1 VGEAIGQMLPAAV
14 GVAISPFPIIASVLL
29 LGTPRG
35 RMNGPAFVL
44 GCALGTAVVGT
55 VVLVVAAGASAS
67 EDDGD
72 PATWVSA
79 LELVLG
85 LLLLLLGAK
94 QWRGRPRAGETAPAP
109 KWMSALDS
117 FNPPKALGA
126 GVVLTALNPK
136 NLILTVAGA
145 AAIAQ
150 TGIPAGEQAVALAL
164 FVLIGC
170 IGVATPVAI
179 AFVMGDRSR
188 ELLDGIKDWLGRNNT
203 VIIVV
208 ILALIGAK
216 LIGDAIAGFSG

>member
-1 VGEAIGQMLPAAV
+1 MGEAIGEMLPAAV

-35 RMNGPAFVL
+35 RVNGPAFLL
-44 GCALGTAVVGT
+44 GCALGTATVGT
-55 VVLVVAAGASAS
+55 IVLVVAAGASAS
-67 EDDGD
+67 EDGA
-72 PATWVSA
+72 PATWVSG
-79 LELVLG
+79 LQLVLG
-85 LLLLLLGAK
+85 LLLGLIAVK

-109 KWMSALDS
+109 KWMSSLDS
-117 FNPPKALGA
+117 FGPPRALGA

-150 TGIPAGEQAVALAL
+150 TGIPGGEQAVALAI

-188 ELLDGIKDWLGRNNT
+188 DVLDGIKDWMARNNA
-203 VIIVV
+203 VIMVV

-216 LIGDAIAGFSG
+216 LIGDAIGGLS

>member
-1 VGEAIGQMLPAAV
+1 VCDAIGQMLPAAV

-35 RMNGPAFVL
+35 RVNGPAFVL

-55 VVLVVAAGASAS
+55 IVLVVAAGASAS

-72 PATWVSA
+72 PATWVSV

-85 LLLLLLGAK
+85 LLLLLLAAK

-109 KWMSALDS
+109 KWMGALDS

-150 TGIPAGEQAVALAL
+150 TGIPGGEQAVALAI

-170 IGVATPVAI
+170 IGVATRW
-179 AFVMGDRSR
+179 RSPSSWVPAR
-188 ELLDGIKDWLGRNNT
+188 ATCSTGSRTGWPAT
-203 VIIVV
+203 TP
-208 ILALIGAK
+208 
-216 LIGDAIAGFSG
+216 